1 MSFSDHA
8 SADPMFTIAEIIV
21 PESIDSPDAAD
32 FIGMAEVRSTVEA
45 EQRGATEEVSTAEEQ
60 LPRWKDES
68 SPISGLIGKVD
79 GRVVAR
85 GVLALPVGA
94 GECWTS
100 VAVLPDFRRR
110 GIGSAVYERL
120 EQMAQRAGR
129 TPVQNHTT
137 FPAGVDGDSIP
148 APTGF
153 GSVPLDLASTHFLQ
167 RYGFSLEQVARM
179 SGLRLPVDQRPFSA
193 LLAESITAAAGYR
206 TVTWQGRTPDEWMDG
221 IALMR
226 TRMSTDA
233 PSAGL
238 EQSEDVWTADRV
250 RSYDDLWV
258 ESPRDLLIT
267 IAVHDP
273 TGQVAGYTELDVP
286 AEPNRPVEQVDT
298 LVLREHRG
306 RRLGI
311 LLKLTN
317 LRELSARFPD
327 HDFVETT
334 NAEDNRH
341 MLDVNEAMGFRPVSY
356 AARWKKDIGKAR

>member
-1 MSFSDHA
+1 MSISDHT
-8 SADPMFTIAEIIV
+8 SADPMFTISEIVV

-32 FIGMAEVRSTVEA
+32 FVGMAEVRNTVEA

-60 LPRWKDES
+60 LLRWKDQT
-68 SPISGLIGKVD
+68 SPISGLIAKVD
-79 GRVVAR
+79 GRVVVR
-85 GVLALPVGA
+85 GVLALPVDA

-100 VAVLPDFRRR
+100 VAVLPDVRRR
-110 GIGSAVYERL
+110 GIGSAVYEHL
-120 EQMAQRAGR
+120 EQMARRAGR
-129 TPVQNHTT
+129 TTIQNHTT
-137 FPAGVDGDSIP
+137 FPAGVAGDSMP

-153 GSVPLDLASTHFLQ
+153 GSVPLDLASTGFLR
-167 RYGFSLEQVARM
+167 RYGFSLEQVGRT
-179 SGLRLPVDQRPFSA
+179 SGLPLPVDERPFSA
-193 LLAESITAAAGYR
+193 LLAESTAAAAGYR
-206 TVTWQGRTPDEWMDG
+206 TVTWQGRTPDEWVDG

-238 EQSEDVWTADRV
+238 EQSEDTWTADRV
-250 RSYDDLWV
+250 RSFDDLWA
-258 ESPRDLLIT
+258 ESPRVLLMT
-267 IAVHDP
+267 IAVHDA

-306 RRLGI
+306 RRLGM

-317 LRELSARFPD
+317 LRELSTRFPD
-327 HDFVETT
+327 HDVVQTT

-341 MLDVNEAMGFRPVSY
+341 MLDVNEAMGFRPVSF
-356 AARWKKDIGKAR
+356 AGRWKKDISNAR